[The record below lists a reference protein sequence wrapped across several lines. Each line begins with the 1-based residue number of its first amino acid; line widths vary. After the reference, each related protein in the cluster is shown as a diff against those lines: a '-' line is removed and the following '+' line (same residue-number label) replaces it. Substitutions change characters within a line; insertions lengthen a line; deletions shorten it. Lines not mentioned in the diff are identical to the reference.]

1 MEIELKIPYTP
12 EIGKNKM
19 KGFAHGHYYTKPSY
33 KNAVKSISE
42 LVWGASGKL
51 KWRKEKI
58 WVTIFL
64 QKPMLR
70 CDVAN
75 LVDGIFDAVKVGIGI
90 DDCYFSLVADW
101 DFDKE
106 KEPFINISIFQ
117 EDEIILKR

>member
-1 MEIELKIPYTP
+1 MEIQIEIPYTP

-19 KGFAHGHYYTKPSY
+19 KGFAHGHYYTKPDYKRAVSDLAEFVRIESY
-33 KNAVKSISE
+33 NKRM
-42 LVWGASGKL
+42 
-51 KWRKEKI
+51 KWKKEKVWVNI
-58 WVTIFL
+58 WL

-101 DFDKE
+101 DYDKNI
-106 KEPFINISIFQ
+106 KPFIKIRIYQ
-117 EDEIILKR
+117 